1 MRKRIKKEPPKQ
13 LNQISNQV
21 KSNRTAKECQLEA
34 YRRLRPGGRQWLI
47 YGILE
52 QYGAMTAREVCSKL
66 GSDDMNYVRPRLTEL
81 VQMGKIEII
90 GKKRDEIT
98 DRSTSIYQVIRGEE
112 NEQNTLEKDE

>member
-1 MRKRIKKEPPKQ
+1 MRERIKKEPPKQ
-13 LNQISNQV
+13 SYQINQV
-21 KSNRTAKECQLEA
+21 KSSRIARNCQLGA
-34 YRRLRPGGRQWLI
+34 YKLRPGGRQWLVF
-47 YGILE
+47 GILE

-66 GSDDMNYVRPRLTEL
+66 GSNDMNYVRPRLTEL

-112 NEQNTLEKDE
+112 NEQNTLEEDE

>member
-21 KSNRTAKECQLEA
+21 KSNRIARDCQMKA
-34 YRRLRPGGRQWLI
+34 YKLRPGGRQWLI

-52 QYGAMTAREVCSKL
+52 QYGAMTAREVCIKL
-66 GSDDMNYVRPRLTEL
+66 GRNDMNYVRPRLTEL

-98 DRSTSIYQVIRGEE
+98 DRSTSIYQIIRGEE
-112 NEQNTLEKDE
+112 NE

>member
-1 MRKRIKKEPPKQ
+1 MRERIKKEPPKQ
-13 LNQISNQV
+13 SYQINQV

-34 YRRLRPGGRQWLI
+34 YKLRPGGRQWLVF
-47 YGILE
+47 GILE
-52 QYGAMTAREVCSKL
+52 QYGAMTAREVCMKL

-112 NEQNTLEKDE
+112 DE